1 MLIGQMPYEWSAAPP
16 PAPLCNTGGTL
27 SKRSLNKNMPHFGIF
42 FGVFR
47 YKQKIVDRVLSYRS
61 NGTEINWKP
70 GPRSIRP
77 GKTKP
82 NTYLADGFP
91 FCW

>member
-27 SKRSLNKNMPHFGIF
+27 TKRSLYKKMPHFGIF

-47 YKQKIVDRVLSYRS
+47 YKQKNR
-61 NGTEINWKP
+61 
-70 GPRSIRP
+70 
-77 GKTKP
+77 
-82 NTYLADGFP
+82 
-91 FCW
+91 